1 MIPYSLLDLVPI
13 LDGGTAGQ
21 ALANAA
27 DLAAHAETLGFTR
40 YWVAEHHGMPGIA
53 SAATSVVIG
62 HLAAATNTIRV
73 GAGGIMLPNHAPM
86 VIAEQ
91 FGTLDALFPGRIDLG
106 LGRAPGSDQR
116 VARALRR
123 TLETDP
129 NAFPQDVMELQSL
142 FAGDGQPAALRLR
155 REAALRALEFF
166 HGFQPRLV
174 GPVLD
179 GTADAHAP
187 VALHLHSDD
196 ADAVGRWLEEHGV
209 PAQARV
215 RQVRLDRE
223 RAGDFPV
230 WVFSAEDLPFDLT
243 VLPADVLRQA
253 PLSPVDGKPMRRASA
268 SQLRELLAQD
278 EIAGYESS

>member
-1 MIPYSLLDLVPI
+1 MRNARQPGNPHAQAHAATRTRERRQRLAHEAARLMAEGGMRDFHQAKCKAAQRLGI
-13 LDGGTAGQ
+13 LD
-21 ALANAA
+21 
-27 DLAAHAETLGFTR
+27 D
-40 YWVAEHHGMPGIA
+40 A
-53 SAATSVVIG
+53 S
-62 HLAAATNTIRV
+62 
-73 GAGGIMLPNHAPM
+73 LPRNRE
-86 VIAEQ
+86 IE
-91 FGTLDALFPGRIDLG
+91 DALRQY
-106 LGRAPGSDQR
+106 QR
-116 VARALRR
+116 
-123 TLETDP
+123 
-129 NAFPQDVMELQSL
+129 L

-166 HGFQPRLV
+166 HAFQPRLV